1 MITAFGYI
9 ELCTLSI
16 FCLFF
21 CSKSIYSKGDRT
33 HANETICFSVLLTAN
48 GVRKL
53 SYITEIAR
61 YTPLEVTL
69 FLPSHVVELF
79 LD

>member
-1 MITAFGYI
+1 MYFEYI
-9 ELCTLSI
+9 LSFFFVASLSI
-16 FCLFF
+16 Q
-21 CSKSIYSKGDRT
+21 K
-33 HANETICFSVLLTAN
+33 ETEHMLTAN

-69 FLPSHVVELF
+69 FLPSHVVESF

>member
-1 MITAFGYI
+1 MR
-9 ELCTLSI
+9 L
-16 FCLFF
+16 
-21 CSKSIYSKGDRT
+21 KQ
-33 HANETICFSVLLTAN
+33 CFSVLLTAN

-53 SYITEIAR
+53 SFITEIAR

-69 FLPSHVVELF
+69 FLPSHVVESF